1 MNKIYSRLAFTNIK
15 NNKTLYMPY
24 IISGMVMIAMFYVM
38 MFLNNSK
45 GLGKVPGAEILVDIM
60 GLGCGIIA
68 IFSYIFLFYT
78 NSFII
83 KRRKKEVG
91 IYNILGM
98 EKRHIARVLI
108 IETLTVALAAIVS
121 GIIAGILF
129 SKLLIMFLYRIIN
142 IKAQINFT
150 VSTSAV
156 VNTILIFGVLYFLT
170 LIYISYIFLFY
181 TNSFIIK
188 RRKKEVGIYNILGME
203 KRHIARVLIIET
215 LTVALA
221 AIVSG
226 IIAGILFSKL
236 LIMFLYRIINI
247 KAQINFTVSTSAV
260 VNTILIFGV
269 LYFLTL
275 IYNLMQVKLA
285 NPIELLRGGNVGEKE
300 PKSKWLIA
308 IIGLGCLAGGY
319 YIAITTKSPLQ
330 VLSLFFV
337 AVLLVI
343 VGTYLLFI
351 SGSIVILKA
360 LRKNKKFYYNKK
372 HFAAVSGMIYRMKQN
387 AGGLASICV
396 LSTMVL
402 VVVST
407 TVSMYA
413 GMEGELKQRYPSDI
427 SVYSWYKEVPA
438 DVNLDDALKE
448 AAADSDKIIADSACN
463 VKDSKSYTYFS
474 WTVFREGTEFKPV
487 LSFDNDISLLYF
499 VTGDEIDEMETG
511 FKERLNKKIPQLD
524 TGSVAV
530 YGTEKFNGDII
541 NLLGKEF
548 KVAATEKTA
557 VSKDSYMSSMYGG
570 VYYVV
575 VDSKATLAEIFN
587 LNNSLGEDS
596 VPTMLNN
603 EIDYNLYGSSEDK
616 LAVAKALDKHFEENS
631 VKSDVSGFYE
641 ESRDANR
648 EQIYVLYGGLFFI
661 GIFLGTMFL
670 MVTVM
675 IIFYKQ
681 ISEGYDDKARYEIME
696 KVGMSN
702 DEVKKSIT
710 SQVRMVFFL
719 PIILAAC
726 HLAAAFPLL
735 RRLLVMFNLTDIKL
749 IAICM
754 TATFLVFVAIYYIV
768 FKITSR
774 AYYRIVGNQI

>member
-45 GLGKVPGAEILVDIM
+45 GLGKVPGADALASIM
-60 GLGCGIIA
+60 GLGCGTIA
-68 IFSYIFLFYT
+68 VFSYIFLFYT

-129 SKLLIMFLYRIIN
+129 SKLMIMFLYRIIN
-142 IKAQINFT
+142 IKAQIDFA
-150 VSTSAV
+150 VST
-156 VNTILIFGVLYFLT
+156 G
-170 LIYISYIFLFY
+170 
-181 TNSFIIK
+181 
-188 RRKKEVGIYNILGME
+188 
-203 KRHIARVLIIET
+203 
-215 LTVALA
+215 
-221 AIVSG
+221 
-226 IIAGILFSKL
+226 
-236 LIMFLYRIINI
+236 
-247 KAQINFTVSTSAV
+247 AV

-343 VGTYLLFI
+343 IGTYLLFI

-463 VKDSKSYTYFS
+463 VKDS
-474 WTVFREGTEFKPV
+474 
-487 LSFDNDISLLYF
+487 
-499 VTGDEIDEMETG
+499 
-511 FKERLNKKIPQLD
+511 
-524 TGSVAV
+524 
-530 YGTEKFNGDII
+530 
-541 NLLGKEF
+541 
-548 KVAATEKTA
+548 
-557 VSKDSYMSSMYGG
+557 YMSSMYSG

-587 LNNSLGEDS
+587 LNSSLGEDS

-735 RRLLVMFNLTDIKL
+735 RRLLVMFNLTDVKL
-749 IAICM
+749 IVICM
-754 TATFLVFVAIYYIV
+754 VATLFVFMVIYYIV

>member
-45 GLGKVPGAEILVDIM
+45 GLGKVPGADALASIM
-60 GLGCGIIA
+60 GLGCGTIA
-68 IFSYIFLFYT
+68 VFSYIFLFYT

-129 SKLLIMFLYRIIN
+129 SKLMIMFLYRIIN
-142 IKAQINFT
+142 IKAQIDFA
-150 VSTSAV
+150 VST
-156 VNTILIFGVLYFLT
+156 G
-170 LIYISYIFLFY
+170 
-181 TNSFIIK
+181 
-188 RRKKEVGIYNILGME
+188 
-203 KRHIARVLIIET
+203 
-215 LTVALA
+215 
-221 AIVSG
+221 
-226 IIAGILFSKL
+226 
-236 LIMFLYRIINI
+236 
-247 KAQINFTVSTSAV
+247 AV

-487 LSFDNDISLLYF
+487 LSYDNDISLLYF

-511 FKERLNKKIPQLD
+511 FKESLNKKIPQLD

-530 YGTEKFNGDII
+530 YGTKKFNGDII

-548 KVAATEKTA
+548 KVAA
-557 VSKDSYMSSMYGG
+557 
-570 VYYVV
+570 
-575 VDSKATLAEIFN
+575 
-587 LNNSLGEDS
+587 
-596 VPTMLNN
+596 
-603 EIDYNLYGSSEDK
+603 
-616 LAVAKALDKHFEENS
+616 AKALDKHFEENS

-735 RRLLVMFNLTDIKL
+735 RRLLVMFNLTDVKL

-754 TATFLVFVAIYYIV
+754 SATFLVFVAIYYIV